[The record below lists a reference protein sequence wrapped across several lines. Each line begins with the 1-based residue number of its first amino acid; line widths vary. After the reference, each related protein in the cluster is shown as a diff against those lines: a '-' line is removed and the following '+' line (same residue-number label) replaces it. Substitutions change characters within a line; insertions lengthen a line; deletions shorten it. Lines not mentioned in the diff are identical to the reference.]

1 MVWVYSKKGFVEII
15 GERVKGKDNLTS
27 IMISP
32 IKDEILMVTSLWVSL
47 RWSSKTLG
55 KFMDIL

>member
-47 RWSSKTLG
+47 RWLSKTLG